1 MCWEG
6 WRAVGL
12 FIHQAPEVHVM
23 AAQRQQAFPCIPGL
37 LMEEAYALLD
47 VPLTKVYGGIE
58 SFVSNQNNIKAI

>member
-1 MCWEG
+1 
-6 WRAVGL
+6 VGL

-47 VPLTKVYGGIE
+47 VPLT
-58 SFVSNQNNIKAI
+58 

>member
-23 AAQRQQAFPCIPGL
+23 AAQRQQAFPCRPGRGS
-37 LMEEAYALLD
+37 ARTVD
-47 VPLTKVYGGIE
+47 G
-58 SFVSNQNNIKAI
+58 